1 MDGWGGEGCRK
12 KWKVGWM
19 VANKVNDAMEDRVCR
34 LGKNEVSP
42 VLNER
47 VEKLQKKT
55 RNTRRTRQERE
66 GRLGS
71 GSYGTRL
78 NLDNDNYY
86 LSTLGR
92 FGLV

>member
-19 VANKVNDAMEDRVCR
+19 VANKVSDAMEDRVCR
-34 LGKNEVSP
+34 LGKIEVSP
-42 VLNER
+42 VLDER
-47 VEKLQKKT
+47 VEQLQKKT

-66 GRLGS
+66 RADSAQGHMARGS
-71 GSYGTRL
+71 TWITITT
-78 NLDNDNYY
+78 
-86 LSTLGR
+86 TLGR